1 MNQPKRILVVD
12 DKEFTRRGLKA
23 FLANFPDYQVV
34 GEAGNGQE
42 AMQWMADHAADII
55 IMDINMPSMN
65 GLEATQVIRRQGW
78 PVKIVVWSISS
89 FNRDA
94 ALAAGADA
102 FVSKTE
108 SPDTI
113 LSTLHQMTTEISS
126 SD

>member
-42 AMQWMADHAADII
+42 AMQWVADHAVDII
-55 IMDINMPSMN
+55 IMDINMPFMN
-65 GLEATQVIRRQGW
+65 GLEATQVIRQQGW

-89 FNRDA
+89 LNRGA

-108 SPDTI
+108 PPDAI
-113 LSTLHQMTTEISS
+113 LSTLHRMSAEMGSS
-126 SD
+126 T